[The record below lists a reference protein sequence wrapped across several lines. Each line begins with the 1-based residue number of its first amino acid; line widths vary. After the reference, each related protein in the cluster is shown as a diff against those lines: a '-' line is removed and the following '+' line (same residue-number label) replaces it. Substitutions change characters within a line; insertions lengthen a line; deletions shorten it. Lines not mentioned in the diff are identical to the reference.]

1 MIDLDHEE
9 NVKRIKQVKKMRK
22 FKRMKE
28 NDCMKKRLKRDK
40 KRKQHRIDDELG
52 KDWNKV
58 VDYLGLL
65 DLMYEAWIEA
75 YYVLDAFR
83 LKITILRIRKYF

>member
-9 NVKRIKQVKKMRK
+9 NVRRIEQVKKMRNIQ
-22 FKRMKE
+22 RMKE
-28 NDCMKKRLKRDK
+28 KDCMKKRLKKDK

-52 KDWNKV
+52 KSWNKV

-83 LKITILRIRKYF
+83 LKITILCIRKYF